1 MIKNKPLLLD
11 LYCGAGGSAMG
22 YNRAGFDIIGVD
34 INKQPN
40 FPFEFIQEDA
50 ITYATKNY
58 LKFDAIHASP
68 PCQAYT
74 RKNYNWGRSRTY
86 HYDHPDL
93 LEPTRSILTEIGL
106 PYVIENLPEAPMNG
120 SLTLCGTMFGL
131 KITKHRIFEAN
142 WPLPLLVPISCN
154 HTNTYN
160 PWSGSGRS
168 AEKLRE
174 AQGTPWIPSSGGASR
189 KEGRT
194 GDLFNAIPPAY
205 TEFIGSYLL
214 SYLRSK
220 NAE

>member
-1 MIKNKPLLLD
+1 
-11 LYCGAGGSAMG
+11 MG
-22 YNRAGFDIIGVD
+22 YSRAGFDIIGVD
-34 INKQPN
+34 INRQPN
-40 FPFEFIQEDA
+40 YPFEFIQEDA
-50 ITYATKNY
+50 LSYIGHNY
-58 LKFDAIHASP
+58 SKFDVIHASP

-93 LEPTRSILTEIGL
+93 LEPTRNVLTEIGL
-106 PYVIENLPEAPMNG
+106 PYVIENLPEAPMKG

-131 KITKHRIFEAN
+131 KIIKHRVFEAN
-142 WPLPLLVPISCN
+142 WPLPFFVPISCN
-154 HTNTYN
+154 HTDTYN
-160 PWSGSGRS
+160 PWKGQGRS

-205 TEFIGSYLL
+205 TQFIGEYLIKYLKEKSDSVL
-214 SYLRSK
+214 SR
-220 NAE
+220 